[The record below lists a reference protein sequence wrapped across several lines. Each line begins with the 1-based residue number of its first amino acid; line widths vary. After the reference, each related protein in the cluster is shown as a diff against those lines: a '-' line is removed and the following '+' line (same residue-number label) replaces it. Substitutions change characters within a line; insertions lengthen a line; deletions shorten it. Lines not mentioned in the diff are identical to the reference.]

1 MSAHIKALME
11 FSQMLESAFVLDQ
24 IIRLDMKLTLTQGS
38 CYVELPKWIAKEKI
52 MINPK
57 VNDKP
62 CGKLVV
68 IAAFYHEEIA
78 KNPQR
83 ISKLQRSEDQYNCNG
98 VGYPLAIHRIG
109 KF

>member
-11 FSQMLESAFVLDQ
+11 FSQMLESAFALDQ

-38 CYVELPKWIAKEKI
+38 YYVELPKWIAKEKI

-57 VNDKP
+57 FNDKP
-62 CGKLVV
+62 SGKLVV
-68 IAAFYHEEIA
+68 IATLYHEEIA

-83 ISKLQRSEDQYNCNG
+83 ILKLQRSEDQ
-98 VGYPLAIHRIG
+98 
-109 KF
+109 